1 MFLFKSGNVKISKET
16 KYSQEETVIIN
27 DKHLDEC
34 IEYINKHNVK
44 HLDITN
50 DYYKKEDIDFLFQCN
65 HIEYLSIHGEYL
77 KDISGIYSLKNLKGL
92 GITSINLDID
102 LAHLNT
108 LESLTLSW
116 NKKFKNI
123 NQLSN
128 LKGIY
133 IWSYNPK
140 NKNLEEFKELKNLE
154 SLLLAQCRIESL
166 QGIQHLNK
174 LSSLEIAYLRT
185 LKSLKGI
192 EGLYSSLKF
201 LKIEACKNIQ
211 DFSTIQTLSKLEI
224 LSLPRCGEVPSIN
237 FIRRLENLEA
247 FSFLGTNV
255 LDGDISPCTKLK
267 QVYFTNKKHYSHK
280 EKDFV
285 KFQH

>member
-1 MFLFKSGNVKISKET
+1 MFLFKSGNVKIHKET

-128 LKGIY
+128 LKGLY

-174 LSSLEIAYLRT
+174 LSFLEIAYLRT

-224 LSLPRCGEVPSIN
+224 LSLHRCGEVPSIN

>member
-1 MFLFKSGNVKISKET
+1 MFLFKSGNVKIHKET
-16 KYSQEETVIIN
+16 KYSEEETVYIN
-27 DKHLDEC
+27 DKYLDEC
-34 IEYINKHNVK
+34 IEYINKHRVK
-44 HLDITN
+44 SLNITN
-50 DYYKKEDIDFLFQCN
+50 EHYKREDINFLFQCN

-92 GITSINLDID
+92 GITSTNLDID
-102 LAHLNT
+102 LSHLNT

-128 LKGIY
+128 LKGLY
-133 IWSYNPK
+133 IWNYNPK
-140 NKNLEEFKELKNLE
+140 NKNLEDFKELKNLE

-166 QGIQHLNK
+166 QGIQHLNT
-174 LSSLEIAYLRT
+174 LSSLEIAYLRS
-185 LKSLKGI
+185 LKSLKGL
-192 EGLYSSLKF
+192 GNLDVSLKF

-211 DFSTIQTLSKLEI
+211 DISDISLLTNLEK
-224 LSLPRCGEVPSIN
+224 LSLTKCGELTSIN
-237 FIRRLENLEA
+237 FIRNLKKLTG

-255 LDGDISPCTKLK
+255 LDGDISPCTRLK

-280 EKDFV
+280 EKDFI
-285 KFQH
+285 KF

>member
-1 MFLFKSGNVKISKET
+1 MFLFKSGNVKIHKET

-27 DKHLDEC
+27 DKYLDEC
-34 IEYINKHNVK
+34 IEYINKHRVK
-44 HLDITN
+44 SLDITN
-50 DYYKKEDIDFLFQCN
+50 EYYKKEGVNFLLQCN
-65 HIEYLSIHGEYL
+65 HIEYLSIDGGYL

-92 GITSINLDID
+92 GISSAKIEID
-102 LAHLNT
+102 LGNLST
-108 LESLTLSW
+108 LETLTLSW

-123 NQLSN
+123 HQLSN
-128 LKGIY
+128 LKGLY

-192 EGLYSSLKF
+192 EGLNSSLKF

-211 DFSTIQTLSKLEI
+211 GFSTIQTLSKLGM

>member
-1 MFLFKSGNVKISKET
+1 MFLFKSGNVKIHKET

-27 DKHLDEC
+27 DRHLDEC

-77 KDISGIYSLKNLKGL
+77 KDISGIYSLKNLEGL

-128 LKGIY
+128 LKGLY

>member
-16 KYSQEETVIIN
+16 KHSQEETVIIN

-34 IEYINKHNVK
+34 IEYINKHDVK
-44 HLDITN
+44 HIDITN
-50 DYYKKEDIDFLFQCN
+50 NYYKKEDIDFLFQCN

-128 LKGIY
+128 LKGLY
-133 IWSYNPK
+133 IWKYNPK

-154 SLLLAQCRIESL
+154 NLHLTQCRVESL

-174 LSSLEIAYLRT
+174 LSSLDIAYLSS
-185 LKSLKGI
+185 LKSL
-192 EGLYSSLKF
+192 EGLENLDVSLKF
-201 LKIEACKNIQ
+201 LKIESCKNIQ
-211 DFSTIQTLSKLEI
+211 DMSVIGLLKNLEQ
-224 LSLPRCGEVPSIN
+224 LSLPRCGELPSIN
-237 FIRRLENLEA
+237 FIRNLKKLTG

-255 LDGDISPCTKLK
+255 LDGDISPCENLS

-280 EKDFV
+280 EKDFIELT
-285 KFQH
+285 

>member
-1 MFLFKSGNVKISKET
+1 LFLFKSGNVKIHKET
-16 KYSQEETVIIN
+16 KYSQEETVYIN
-27 DKHLDEC
+27 DRYLDEC
-34 IEYINKHNVK
+34 IEYINKHRVK
-44 HLDITN
+44 SLDITN
-50 DYYKKEDIDFLFQCN
+50 EYYKKEDINFLLQCN
-65 HIEYLSIHGEYL
+65 HIEYLSIDGGYL

-92 GITSINLDID
+92 GISSANIEINLGN
-102 LAHLNT
+102 LST
-108 LESLTLSW
+108 LETLTLSW

-123 NQLSN
+123 HQLSN
-128 LKGIY
+128 LKGLY

-140 NKNLEEFKELKNLE
+140 SKDLEEFKNLKSLE
-154 SLLLAQCRIESL
+154 CLHLTQCRIESL
-166 QGIQHLNK
+166 QGIEYIKTLN
-174 LSSLEIAYLRT
+174 SLDIAYLRT

-211 DFSTIQTLSKLEI
+211 DFSTIQTLSKLEM

-280 EKDFV
+280 EKDFIE
-285 KFQH
+285 FT